1 MNRRGG
7 PPSQLPTLTEV
18 VGDAAPPPG
27 FVTSTSGARLLDE
40 ALRDAPIGEAGKDPT
55 SGAMA
60 AADLRTGVRIDVRTD
75 VRVGADRRT
84 GLAASPA
91 DIAAVGAPP
100 IRQALTRKPRAPL
113 VSTQPAGA
121 GSQLPL
127 LGVPFDAVHVS
138 LDAAPASGAGEPGLG
153 ADIFEGAGQSSV
165 EAGDDQLVRAVLQ
178 DLQRH
183 VDLMLEYRLRASLTP
198 VLTQMADSLVRE
210 LRQELAST
218 LRDVVKRAVSQ
229 ELVRRRKR

>member
-18 VGDAAPPPG
+18 VGDAVPPPG
-27 FVTSTSGARLLDE
+27 FVASTSGARGQDE
-40 ALRDAPIGEAGKDPT
+40 ALRDVSTGDASPHHVSALPAVAEPRAGLP
-55 SGAMA
+55 
-60 AADLRTGVRIDVRTD
+60 
-75 VRVGADRRT
+75 VGADRRA
-84 GLAASPA
+84 GGGPSFLADGVVA
-91 DIAAVGAPP
+91 GAPP
-100 IRQALTRKPRAPL
+100 IRQALTRRPRPPLAP
-113 VSTQPAGA
+113 TPPGGGA

-127 LGVPFDAVHVS
+127 LGGHFDALPVAG
-138 LDAAPASGAGEPGLG
+138 DATAVPGTVEPGLG
-153 ADIFEGAGQSSV
+153 ADIFEGATLVPPDSD
-165 EAGDDQLVRAVLQ
+165 DDQLVRAVLQ

-198 VLTQMADSLVRE
+198 VLTQMADNLVRE
-210 LRQELAST
+210 LRQELSST

>member
-27 FVTSTSGARLLDE
+27 FVASTSGARLLDE
-40 ALRDAPIGEAGKDPT
+40 ALRDAPIGESGKDQTP
-55 SGAMA
+55 GAQV
-60 AADLRTGVRIDVRTD
+60 AADLGGARA
-75 VRVGADRRT
+75 GADRRT
-84 GLAASPA
+84 GVAAAPA
-91 DIAAVGAPP
+91 DAAAAGAPP
-100 IRQALTRKPRAPL
+100 IRQALTRKPRSPL
-113 VSTQPAGA
+113 GSTPSAGA

-127 LGVPFDAVHVS
+127 LSSPFDDGLALPDVAH
-138 LDAAPASGAGEPGLG
+138 APGTIEPGLG
-153 ADIFEGAGQSSV
+153 ADIFEGAGQISA
-165 EAGDDQLVRAVLQ
+165 ELGDDQLVRAVLQ

-183 VDLMLEYRLRASLTP
+183 VDLMLEFRLRASLTP

-210 LRQELAST
+210 LRQELATT

>member
-27 FVTSTSGARLLDE
+27 FVASTSGARLLDE
-40 ALRDAPIGEAGKDPT
+40 ALRDAPIGEAGKDQTPGALT
-55 SGAMA
+55 VADRSGM
-60 AADLRTGVRIDVRTD
+60 RTGV
-75 VRVGADRRT
+75 DRRT
-84 GLAASPA
+84 SLAATPA
-91 DIAAVGAPP
+91 EATAVGAPP

-113 VSTQPAGA
+113 GSTPSAGA

-127 LGVPFDAVHVS
+127 LGAPFDALPAA
-138 LDAAPASGAGEPGLG
+138 LDASQAPGSIEPGLG
-153 ADIFEGAGQSSV
+153 ADIFENAAQTSA
-165 EAGDDQLVRAVLQ
+165 ETGDDQLVRAVLQ

-198 VLTQMADSLVRE
+198 VLTQMADTLVRE